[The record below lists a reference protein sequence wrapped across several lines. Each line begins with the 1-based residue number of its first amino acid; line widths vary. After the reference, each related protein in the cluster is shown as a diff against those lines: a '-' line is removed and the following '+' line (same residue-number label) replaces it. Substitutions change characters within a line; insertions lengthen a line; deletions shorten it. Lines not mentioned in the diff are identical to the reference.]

1 VNFNGRTITY
11 NKMEQHIMVN
21 FREIK
26 DVVEEHKYGQMDQ
39 FMKGIKLIYLVH
51 GLKIKQMDM
60 VD

>member
-39 FMKGIKLIYLVH
+39 FMKGI
-51 GLKIKQMDM
+51 
-60 VD
+60 